1 MIAVFTNGHSALL
14 NLVALVSAKA
24 WIICR
29 APCVALAY
37 LLGVLI
43 VGLAP
48 VAEEERRLDACAT
61 HLHGRCIGVR
71 HKLWCQGVAL
81 VQGTLTSPITKN
93 WLVLNGDL
101 LVDVQPIL
109 CCTHLACSGCRKA
122 SEESKKLQRLHQRKG
137 CTNAILSAKV

>member
-1 MIAVFTNGHSALL
+1 M
-14 NLVALVSAKA
+14 
-24 WIICR
+24 
-29 APCVALAY
+29 APCIASVRRHARIALAH

-61 HLHGRCIGVR
+61 HLDCRRIRVR

-93 WLVLNGDL
+93 WLVLNVDL

-109 CCTHLACSGCRKA
+109 CCTHLACDRCREGSKERRSCKDCISG
-122 SEESKKLQRLHQRKG
+122 KG
-137 CTNAILSAKV
+137 KNE